1 LILPKKKMNAMQKL
15 FTRNNVL
22 RILLFGTLIGLNEAF
37 TGSLSIPYR
46 SVLINSITIA
56 LLLFA
61 RLKVPHRWSSL
72 IIVAIAVLFK
82 LNNTGFHTCTMNVF
96 LCGPTAL
103 LLLGIS
109 FEVYAGLFIRKI
121 PTTFWGVILT
131 TGITALTAF
140 LLFGTLNTFVLNV
153 WSVSRFLEYSFVK
166 GLMTVMAS
174 IVLTVPGVHLNS
186 YANKHP
192 LTNLNIAYNLIIV
205 FVICSWI
212 FGSFVAV

>member
-1 LILPKKKMNAMQKL
+1 MQKL

-37 TGSLSIPYR
+37 TGSLNIPYR

-56 LLLFA
+56 MLLFA
-61 RLKVPHRWSSL
+61 RLKVPQRWSSL
-72 IIVAIAVLFK
+72 MIVSIAVLFK
-82 LNNTGFHTCTMNVF
+82 INNAGFHTCTMNVF

-109 FEVYAGLFIRKI
+109 FEAFATLFLRKI
-121 PTTFWGVILT
+121 PATFWGIMLT
-131 TGITALTAF
+131 ISLTSVTAF
-140 LLFGTLNTFVLNV
+140 LLFGILNTFVLNA
-153 WSVSRFLEYSFVK
+153 WNTSRFLEYSFVK
-166 GLMTVMAS
+166 GLITVMAAS
-174 IVLTVPGVHLNS
+174 VLTYPGVLINT

-192 LTNLNIAYNLIIV
+192 LTNVKMAYNLIIIFIV
-205 FVICSWI
+205 CTWI

>member
-1 LILPKKKMNAMQKL
+1 MQKL

-37 TGSLSIPYR
+37 TASLNIPYR
-46 SVLINSITIA
+46 SVLINSISIA

-61 RLKVPHRWSSL
+61 RLKVPQRWSSL
-72 IIVAIAVLFK
+72 LIVAIAVLFK
-82 LNNTGFHTCTMNVF
+82 LNNSGFHTCTMNVL

-109 FEVYAGLFIRKI
+109 FEVFAGLFIRKNSASYLGI
-121 PTTFWGVILT
+121 ILT
-131 TGITALTAF
+131 TSLTALSAF
-140 LLFGTLNTFVLNV
+140 LLFGTLNTFVLYA
-153 WSVSRFLEYSFVK
+153 WDMSRFIEYSFVK
-166 GLMTVMAS
+166 GLLTAAAA
-174 IVLTVPGVHLNS
+174 IILTVPGVLLNT

-192 LTNLNIAYNLIIV
+192 LPNVKIAYNLLII
-205 FVICSWI
+205 FVISSWI